1 MAGAVRA
8 LAQALGAHRLRN
20 PRAYEPYA
28 LEPGKHSKHSIS
40 LYEGA
45 RHRDVW

>member
-8 LAQALGAHRLRN
+8 LAQALGDRLRDTDQ
-20 PRAYEPYA
+20 YDPYA
-28 LEPGKHSKHSIS
+28 LEPGKHCIC